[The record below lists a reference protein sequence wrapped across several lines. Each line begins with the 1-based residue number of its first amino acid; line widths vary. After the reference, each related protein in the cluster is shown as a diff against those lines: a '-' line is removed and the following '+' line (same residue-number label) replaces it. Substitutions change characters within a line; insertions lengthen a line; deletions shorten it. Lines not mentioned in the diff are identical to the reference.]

1 MTGWN
6 HLVIFTLILVPSTVL
21 SKSHKYWDRDLTI
34 LLAEGAE
41 DCYFLPNIKATNEI
55 DIEYQVS
62 LNSKLNESEC
72 YSFKTTKANDT

>member
-1 MTGWN
+1 MNKQYLRMTGWK
-6 HLVIFTLILVPSTVL
+6 HLVIFTLFLVPSTVF

-62 LNSKLNESEC
+62 LNSK
-72 YSFKTTKANDT
+72 